1 MSFSYGGPAASP
13 VSAVRFTIG
22 DVVESR
28 AQLSDEEIAYLLDE
42 AKGNVRGASLLACE
56 AVLSRLSY
64 LCDQSVGGVSK
75 SWSQLRDGW
84 KATLAIIKNRGALSA
99 GAPMVGG
106 LYKSR
111 DKIQRQNR
119 DLKRPEFTRKQFSR
133 AHDPFDTVVDL
144 DSWHEDLSG
153 E

>member
-42 AKGNVRGASLLACE
+42 SHGNVRGASILACE

-84 KATLAIIKNRGALSA
+84 KATLAVIKNRGALTA
-99 GAPMVGG
+99 GAPMAGG
-106 LYKSR
+106 LYRSR
-111 DKIQRQNR
+111 DKLEQHNR
-119 DLKRPEFTRKQFSR
+119 DLKRPEFTRRQFSR
-133 AHDPFDTVVDL
+133 AHDYLGSVVDPRDAQDEL
-144 DSWHEDLSG
+144 LEP
-153 E
+153 